1 MAVEPSKR
9 RLGIGRQ
16 LVDALEAQ
24 ARSEGIEQ
32 IYSVLL
38 AEDERDSTFLEK
50 SGFSVDPAYT
60 AKEAITLGE
69 QEDYRVSILD
79 LGLPDGNGL
88 DVLKKWRAKNIAF
101 PVLIL
106 TARDDWHDKVAGLK
120 AGADDYLAKPFQ
132 TEELIARLN
141 AIVRR
146 SEGRTHSL
154 VKAGRFVLDENRQ
167 CLSVDDGTEHPLTGT
182 EFRLLRCLM
191 SKPGHVFSKDQLLEQ
206 LYSLEDSPS
215 ANVIEAYI
223 RRLRRLVGNSTIST
237 RRGQGY
243 MFNDNV

>member
-1 MAVEPSKR
+1 MRLLLVEDD
-9 RLGIGRQ
+9 RLLSHSLIRQ
-16 LVDALEAQ
+16 
-24 ARSEGIEQ
+24 
-32 IYSVLL
+32 
-38 AEDERDSTFLEK
+38 LEK
-50 SGFSVDPAYT
+50 SGFSVDTAHT
-60 AKEAITLGE
+60 AKEATALGE

-88 DVLKKWRAKNIAF
+88 DVLKKWRANRVSF

-106 TARDDWHDKVAGLK
+106 TARDDWHDKVNGLK

-146 SEGRTHSL
+146 SEGRVHSL
-154 VKAGRFVLDENRQ
+154 VKAGRFELDENRQ
-167 CLSVDDGTEHPLTGT
+167 SLKLEGGAEHPLTGT

-191 SKPGHVFSKDQLLEQ
+191 SRPGQVFSKEQLMEQ
-206 LYSLEDSPS
+206 LYSLNDNPS
-215 ANVIEAYI
+215 ENVIEAYI
-223 RRLRRLVGNSTIST
+223 RRLRKLVGPKTIST

-243 MFNDNV
+243 RFTDVG

>member
-1 MAVEPSKR
+1 M
-9 RLGIGRQ
+9 RL
-16 LVDALEAQ
+16 LL
-24 ARSEGIEQ
+24 IEDDR
-32 IYSVLL
+32 LL
-38 AEDERDSTFLEK
+38 AVGLSSQLEK
-50 SGFSVDPAYT
+50 AGFSVDVTGMAR
-60 AKEAITLGE
+60 EAMTLGE
-69 QEDYRVSILD
+69 QEDYRVAVLD

-88 DVLKKWRAKNIAF
+88 DVLRRWRGNNALF

-106 TARDDWHDKVAGLK
+106 TARGDWHDKVNGLK

-146 SEGRTHSL
+146 SDGRVQTL

-167 CLSVDDGTEHPLTGT
+167 TLKMEDGTEHSLTGT

-191 SKPGHVFSKDQLLEQ
+191 SRPGHIFSKEQLMEQ
-206 LYSLEDSPS
+206 LYNLNENP
-215 ANVIEAYI
+215 NENIIEAYI
-223 RRLRRLVGNSTIST
+223 RRLRKLVGPETIAT

-243 MFNDNV
+243 LFNDAV